1 MQAGGFWAGWL
12 NNKRGNK
19 VSGKTANIKGGRL
32 KTMSKKEIAEMLK
45 RVLTEIVEAAEKS
58 DDPETLARLGIA
70 AERLGNIL
78 TFHYSD

>member
-1 MQAGGFWAGWL
+1 
-12 NNKRGNK
+12 
-19 VSGKTANIKGGRL
+19 
-32 KTMSKKEIAEMLK
+32 MSKKEIAEMLK
-45 RVLTEIVEAAEKS
+45 RVPTKIVEAAEKS